1 MIASAA
7 SILFEAALRALIA
20 ACALWAGLHLLR
32 VKNVR
37 AQKAAWSIV
46 LLAGLAMPLLVI
58 GAGHLFPSW
67 AEIRLPAFLAA
78 SIEAQAPANPPPS
91 NIVPAGAAPVPES
104 ASAPDSGSLATETA
118 GSHDATDSRFE
129 TLPDTPTAKNLIAPM
144 PVAAPVRTVLIQ
156 ARPIQATPKKPTQQR
171 DGRAPLGLLAIAGL
185 VYLAVAGALLLRFFI
200 GLASSI
206 RLWLRSKP
214 VDAAKECG
222 MNGVLAT
229 RSSSRISSPANIG
242 SGIILPADY
251 SEWDTE
257 KLRAVLAHER
267 SHVDQ
272 RDFYLQLLA
281 GFYAAVTWFSPLGW
295 WLKRKLSELSEAIS
309 DRAGL
314 EESAS
319 SSAYA
324 QLLLEFAALPRPT
337 LTGVAMAHSTNLSHR
352 IERLLNEST
361 FKQAFSG
368 SRRVLVTALIVPAL
382 LVAVTSVIRVQA
394 AQTPQS
400 PQSAA
405 ATLPSMQSSDR
416 APALPADQ
424 PPVVV
429 LAQSPSTG
437 QSNATQVAELSQDQA
452 PAPQPA
458 PAPSP
463 AAAPSPDAAPA
474 SAAAPAPPLPPA
486 ESQDSLQ
493 VVIPPIP
500 PINIHV
506 VVPPIPAMPY
516 MRGFEGH
523 GFCLPNGDSYAIV
536 GDPGTKTRFCGNSD
550 GENETAVEKARSVAH
565 GHFLLFRHEG
575 KFYVVDDPATVS
587 QIEDMDKALTDQG
600 EKMRALGEQ
609 MRDMGREQRDAG
621 RKAREAAETISTPD
635 LTKQLAD
642 LNAAFATLQAN
653 HEATIT
659 REQLQQMQH
668 AINDLQRQLM
678 SSEVRVD
685 VDMGRSMGQ
694 FGAEQGRFGEEMG
707 KLGGEMG
714 RIAQANHE
722 KIAAIID
729 QSLKKGTAKPVN

>member
-7 SILFEAALRALIA
+7 SILFEAALRALVA
-20 ACALWAGLHLLR
+20 ACALWAGLRFLR
-32 VKNVR
+32 VENVR
-37 AQKAAWSIV
+37 AQKAAWSV
-46 LLAGLAMPLLVI
+46 LLFAGVAMPLLVI
-58 GAGHLFPSW
+58 GVGHRFPAW
-67 AEIRLPAFLAA
+67 VEIRLPAFLTASAA
-78 SIEAQAPANPPPS
+78 IRPQAPAKPAPS
-91 NIVPAGAAPVPES
+91 NIMPAGAAPVRES
-104 ASAPDSGSLATETA
+104 ASAPESGPLATETGGPRD
-118 GSHDATDSRFE
+118 GSDARFE
-129 TLPDTPTAKNLIAPM
+129 TMPDTPTAKKLIAP
-144 PVAAPVRTVLIQ
+144 PVAVPVQREPIQ
-156 ARPIQATPKKPTQQR
+156 TRPIQATPTKPNS
-171 DGRAPLGLLAIAGL
+171 LGLLAVAGL

-206 RLWLRSKP
+206 RLWMHSKP

-222 MNGVLAT
+222 MHGVLVT
-229 RSSSRISSPANIG
+229 RSSNRISSPANIG

-281 GFYAAVTWFSPLGW
+281 GLYAAITWFSPLGW

-337 LTGVAMAHSTNLSHR
+337 FTGVAMAHSTNLSHR
-352 IERLLNEST
+352 IDRLLNEST

-368 SRRVLVTALIVPAL
+368 SRRALVTALVVPAL
-382 LVAVTSVIRVQA
+382 LVAFTSVVRVEASQL
-394 AQTPQS
+394 PQS
-400 PQSAA
+400 
-405 ATLPSMQSSDR
+405 D
-416 APALPADQ
+416 APALPAAQ
-424 PPVVV
+424 APVVV
-429 LAQSPSTG
+429 LAQSPSAG
-437 QSNATQVAELSQDQA
+437 QSNATQVAEQAPVQSQDR
-452 PAPQPA
+452 APQPA

-463 AAAPSPDAAPA
+463 AAAPSPDAAPE

-486 ESQDSLQ
+486 QSQDSVQ
-493 VVIPPIP
+493 
-500 PINIHV
+500 V
-506 VVPPIPAMPY
+506 VVPPIPPIDVQVHIPPMPPMPP

-523 GFCLPNGDSYAIV
+523 AFCFTNGDSYAIV

-550 GENETAVEKARSVAH
+550 GENEAEVEKARAVAH

-575 KFYVVDDPATVS
+575 KYYIVDDPATVS
-587 QIEDMDKALTDQG
+587 QIEDMDKALKDQG

-609 MRDMGREQRDAG
+609 MREMGREQRDAA
-621 RKAREAAETISTPD
+621 RKARDAAQTYPTPD
-635 LTKQLAD
+635 LSKQLAD

-668 AINDLQRQLM
+668 AINDLQRQLI
-678 SSEVRVD
+678 STEVKVD
-685 VDMGRSMGQ
+685 VNFDRSMGQ
-694 FGAEQGRFGEEMG
+694 FGAQQGEFGKQMG
-707 KLGGEMG
+707 KLGSEMG
-714 RIAQANHE
+714 RIAQENHE

-729 QSLKKGTAKPVN
+729 QSLKNGTAKPVN